1 MSLQLTNVSIVIQI
15 LLYIAK
21 KSISRFVYSRH
32 YCILNKVPSAGRYQV
47 EHRNTSLYKVEELN
61 VCRRTQFRYKKL
73 CGHVRISFGS
83 FYYEASPELCHTWA
97 QYSLLIG
104 WSVTQYSEALSRL
117 VESEHHTQK
126 RWVSWKML
134 KHIMAARVVMLPNR
148 IPSKH
153 NFYIQHIHINGEE
166 VNGQNLLI

>member
-104 WSVTQYSEALSRL
+104 WSVTQYSGSSLPIGRIRTPYAKTLSQL
-117 VESEHHTQK
+117 KNAKTHNGCQSSDASKSDSE
-126 RWVSWKML
+126 
-134 KHIMAARVVMLPNR
+134 
-148 IPSKH
+148 
-153 NFYIQHIHINGEE
+153 
-166 VNGQNLLI
+166 